1 MKMSEITE
9 IDTIRFTT
17 VSYYRAE
24 QKMREILASYHR
36 FNYYNGKPVTWEID
50 ACNYIYNK
58 ENRMEGIRYVFA
70 AYTKVLRNK
79 ISMPTDFYVIAE
91 VRASIPKDGNLNI
104 TMKKKERV

>member
-24 QKMREILASYHR
+24 QKMREILASYHK

-58 ENRMEGIRYVFA
+58 ENKMEGIRYVFA
-70 AYTKVLRNK
+70 AYIKDK
-79 ISMPTDFYVIAE
+79 ISIQTDFYMIAE

-104 TMKKKERV
+104 TMKKKEKDLI